1 MEKRI
6 ILILVF
12 ILFATTGFEFS
23 GGEKTDIG
31 PPLHPLVHTEPIRG
45 LQELFLVTA
54 FIEMFVDDSRVGTGT
69 GFFCLS
75 EDRSRIF
82 LVTNRH
88 IVRNDGKQMFPDRL
102 RLRLHADPL
111 NLKHFENYDVRLYG
125 DITKTQRRWKELD
138 PSIDVVSIE
147 LPLSEIGK
155 YYIKAFHTSDFARED
170 TELGVGEPVVI
181 IGYPLGF
188 FDEVHS
194 LPVARQGSIASVYPI
209 PFRDRPFFLV
219 DAHLHPGTSGSPVIT
234 RPAGGRIGSSGEEKE
249 GVHFYLIGINSGGY
263 GDLELNAIWFTNVIK
278 ALIE

>member
-1 MEKRI
+1 MRILSNI
-6 ILILVF
+6 ILVL
-12 ILFATTGFEFS
+12 LLLTTTGFEFS
-23 GGEKTDIG
+23 TGEKTG
-31 PPLHPLVHTEPIRG
+31 TNPPLHPPVHTEPIRG

-75 EDRSRIF
+75 EDRNRIF
-82 LVTNRH
+82 LITNRH
-88 IVRNDGKQMFPDRL
+88 IVRNEERQMFPDRL
-102 RLRLHADPL
+102 RLRLHTDPL
-111 NLKHFENYDVRLYG
+111 NLKNFESYDVRLYE
-125 DITKTQRRWKELD
+125 DIMKTAKRWKELG
-138 PSIDVVSIE
+138 PSIDVISIK
-147 LPLSEIGK
+147 LPLSEMGK
-155 YYIKAFHTSDFARED
+155 YHIKAFHTTDFVREE

-234 RPAGGRIGSSGEEKE
+234 RPAGARIGGSREEKE
-249 GVHFYLIGINSGGY
+249 GEHFYLVGINSGGY
-263 GDLELNAIWFTNVIK
+263 EDLELNAIWFTSVIK
-278 ALIE
+278 ELIR